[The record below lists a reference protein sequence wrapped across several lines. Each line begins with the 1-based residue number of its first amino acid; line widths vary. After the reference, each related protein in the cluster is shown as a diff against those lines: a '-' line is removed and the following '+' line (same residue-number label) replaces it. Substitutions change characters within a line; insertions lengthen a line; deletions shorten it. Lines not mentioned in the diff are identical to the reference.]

1 MLMRVYMLMKFR
13 SLFLAD
19 ISKACMQCELH
30 LLRKKINPHTHTL
43 FFVYKNLKEF
53 CFLRKKR
60 KIYMLMKFRS
70 LFLADISK
78 ACNFLHM
85 FLSEYNYGFVF
96 VNC

>member
-60 KIYMLMKFRS
+60 KIYMLMRVYMLMKFRS

-78 ACNFLHM
+78 ACMQFPPYVS
-85 FLSEYNYGFVF
+85 FQI
-96 VNC
+96 